1 MVVHPHNYQPLSSDH
16 YIISFQLTIPAK
28 ATLNHSP
35 SFIFDFNKADYNS
48 LNNFLSTIDYFVC
61 ERLPDVNSIWS
72 FIRNNILDGMNTYIP
87 KITIQP
93 ANQLPKWFT
102 PDIRHQIKCLQ
113 TLRRKHKHHPTEHT
127 TARLNSAEVNLK
139 NSIKQAKTNFEANL
153 INNFAFNNES
163 KIYKYIKRLIP
174 FPLPSFQENVATRD
188 IDKANLFNQFF
199 FSIFT
204 PNLGSLPSYDELPTI
219 NSSLSAIQIFPDEV
233 YNALSSLDPTKA
245 TGIDGIG
252 SDPRY

>member
-35 SFIFDFNKADYNS
+35 SLVFDFNKADYNG
-48 LNNFLSTIDYFVC
+48 LNNFLSTIDYSVC

-72 FIRNNILDGMNTYIP
+72 FIRNNILDGMNTFIP

-93 ANQLPKWFT
+93 IQSPKWFT
-102 PDIRHQIKCLQ
+102 PDIRHQIKCLR
-113 TLRRKHKHHPTEHT
+113 TLRRKHKLHPTEHT
-127 TARLNSAEVNLK
+127 TARLNSAEVNLE

-163 KIYKYIKRLIP
+163 KIYKYIK
-174 FPLPSFQENVATRD
+174 
-188 IDKANLFNQFF
+188 
-199 FSIFT
+199 
-204 PNLGSLPSYDELPTI
+204 
-219 NSSLSAIQIFPDEV
+219 SLS
-233 YNALSSLDPTKA
+233 
-245 TGIDGIG
+245 
-252 SDPRY
+252 

>member
-1 MVVHPHNYQPLSSDH
+1 
-16 YIISFQLTIPAK
+16 
-28 ATLNHSP
+28 
-35 SFIFDFNKADYNS
+35 
-48 LNNFLSTIDYFVC
+48 
-61 ERLPDVNSIWS
+61 
-72 FIRNNILDGMNTYIP
+72 MNTFIP

-93 ANQLPKWFT
+93 NQSPKWFT

-113 TLRRKHKHHPTEHT
+113 TLRRKHKLHPTEHT
-127 TARLNSAEVNLK
+127 TARLNSAEVNLE

-163 KIYKYIKRLIP
+163 KIYKYIKSLSKSDSIP
-174 FPLPSFQENVATRD
+174 LTVFFQENVATRD

-204 PNLGSLPSYDELPTI
+204 SNLSSLPSYDELQTI
-219 NSSLSAIQIFPDEV
+219 NSSFSAIQIFPDEV

-245 TGIDGIG
+245 TAIDGIG
-252 SDPRY
+252 PAILKHCATVLTQPLHFLFSYSIKYCVIPSEWQLH